1 MFSKPTERRS
11 IAWQL
16 ILLFTVATS
25 LLLACG
31 LGLFYAIVVRH
42 AFAEDNAVLDD
53 KVAAL
58 RTDLHESGPNVF
70 AKELKGRHAG
80 EHTAYW
86 IRMLDSQ
93 GRTYAETPGM
103 DRSLPP
109 EIFPPP
115 QDSAS
120 MVGGLKDYRRG
131 SKLFS
136 LVAVN
141 EESGSQRYTLQLAQD
156 RSSDERLERNFAA
169 LFIIVLAGSVLG
181 SAFIAI
187 VVTKRGLRP
196 LQEMTQSFGRIG
208 PTHLKE
214 RVTPADWPR
223 ELQPLAIAFDE
234 MLKRLDDSFTR
245 LSQFSADLAHELRT
259 PIANMI
265 GEAQVALTRD
275 RTAAEYRDTIEST
288 VGECERL
295 SRIVDNLLFV
305 ARVDAAR
312 EPIACKR
319 FDARAAVEKIAEFY
333 QTIAEDHHVTIT
345 CSGHGQIYADPDL
358 FERAVGNLLDN
369 ALRFTPEHG
378 VIRIAL
384 SKNDTHFEVA
394 VSDNGCGIAPEH
406 LPQVFDRFYRAES
419 SRSSDGAGLGLALVK
434 SIVDLHGGSA
444 TIQSEVGQGTTVTL
458 IFPLPQK

>member
-42 AFAEDNAVLDD
+42 AFAEDNAVLAD
-53 KVAAL
+53 KIAAL
-58 RTDLHESGPNVF
+58 RTDLYESGPNVF

-156 RSSDERLERNFAA
+156 RSSDERVERNFAA

-234 MLKRLDDSFTR
+234 MLRR
-245 LSQFSADLAHELRT
+245 SAGCSHAGSHGCRVSRHHRVHRWR
-259 PIANMI
+259 M
-265 GEAQVALTRD
+265 
-275 RTAAEYRDTIEST
+275 RTALQNR
-288 VGECERL
+288 G
-295 SRIVDNLLFV
+295 
-305 ARVDAAR
+305 
-312 EPIACKR
+312 
-319 FDARAAVEKIAEFY
+319 
-333 QTIAEDHHVTIT
+333 
-345 CSGHGQIYADPDL
+345 
-358 FERAVGNLLDN
+358 
-369 ALRFTPEHG
+369 
-378 VIRIAL
+378 
-384 SKNDTHFEVA
+384 
-394 VSDNGCGIAPEH
+394 
-406 LPQVFDRFYRAES
+406 
-419 SRSSDGAGLGLALVK
+419 
-434 SIVDLHGGSA
+434 
-444 TIQSEVGQGTTVTL
+444 
-458 IFPLPQK
+458 